1 MATRSLEA
9 KRASVIEAKRASVI
23 ERIDGMAVQG
33 GRSSDDKMKAWFLSL
48 PKRPENCVKVSGCK
62 CSLCKR
68 HFYCADGKWDE
79 VTDSRY
85 VSLREEKI
93 SPGIIDRNV
102 LLGTA
107 YSCWMR

>member
-1 MATRSLEA
+1 M
-9 KRASVIEAKRASVI
+9 IERASVI
-23 ERIDGMAVQG
+23 ERIDGMAVKG

-62 CSLCKR
+62 CSWCKR

-79 VTDSRY
+79 VIASRY
-85 VSLREEKI
+85 ISLRGEKV

-102 LLGTA
+102 CWAQPVHVGQLIEELTA
-107 YSCWMR
+107 RS